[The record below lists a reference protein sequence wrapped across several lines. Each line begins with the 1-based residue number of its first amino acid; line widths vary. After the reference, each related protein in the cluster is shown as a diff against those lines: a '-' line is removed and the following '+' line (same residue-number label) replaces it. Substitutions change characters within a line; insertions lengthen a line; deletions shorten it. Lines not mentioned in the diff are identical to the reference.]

1 LPKCT
6 RANPAEVAQILA
18 NADRSYAA
26 AILRLMKRK
35 TAARV
40 LEQLPK
46 DKALAISLAALELH

>member
-1 LPKCT
+1 MRDSLRLKNLHVLAEMYE

-40 LEQLPK
+40 L
-46 DKALAISLAALELH
+46 